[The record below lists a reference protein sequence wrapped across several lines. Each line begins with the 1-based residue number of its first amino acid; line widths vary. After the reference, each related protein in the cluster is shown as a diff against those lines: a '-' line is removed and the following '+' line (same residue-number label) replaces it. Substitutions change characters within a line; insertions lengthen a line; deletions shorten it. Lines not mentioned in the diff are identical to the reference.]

1 MADQQQVNNDLTGM
15 FILVILLFSMVAVW
29 LALAEMRLQRLERRS
44 GIDAVGNEIKT
55 EREDY
60 LKKHVDD
67 HTRRLTEVERA
78 ARTNGYWVNG
88 LHDRV
93 RKLEEK
99 E

>member
-1 MADQQQVNNDLTGM
+1 MADQQQVNNALIGM
-15 FILVILLFSMVAVW
+15 FLLVVAIASIVAIW

-44 GIDAVGNEIKT
+44 GIDAIGNEIKT